1 MMLLTAITQTVSEIQ
16 AMNMQIATAAE
27 EQSLVADEINRSV
40 VNVNGIADQ
49 SAAAVEETSAA
60 SAELAQLGQAL
71 QGLVGQFKIE

>member
-1 MMLLTAITQTVSEIQ
+1 
-16 AMNMQIATAAE
+16 MNMQIATAAE
-27 EQSLVADEINRSV
+27 EQNLVADEINRSV

>member
-1 MMLLTAITQTVSEIQ
+1 
-16 AMNMQIATAAE
+16 MNMQIATAAE

-71 QGLVGQFKIE
+71 QGLVGRFKIE

>member
-1 MMLLTAITQTVSEIQ
+1 
-16 AMNMQIATAAE
+16 MNMQIATAAE

>member
-1 MMLLTAITQTVSEIQ
+1 MMLLTAITQTVSETQ

-27 EQSLVADEINRSV
+27 EQSLVADDINRSV

-71 QGLVGQFKIE
+71 

>member
-1 MMLLTAITQTVSEIQ
+1 
-16 AMNMQIATAAE
+16 MQIATAAE

-60 SAELAQLGQAL
+60 SAELAPLGRTHQY
-71 QGLVGQFKIE
+71 QC

>member
-1 MMLLTAITQTVSEIQ
+1 
-16 AMNMQIATAAE
+16 MQIATAAE

>member
-1 MMLLTAITQTVSEIQ
+1 
-16 AMNMQIATAAE
+16 MNMQIATAAE

-60 SAELAQLGQAL
+60 SAKLAQLGQAL